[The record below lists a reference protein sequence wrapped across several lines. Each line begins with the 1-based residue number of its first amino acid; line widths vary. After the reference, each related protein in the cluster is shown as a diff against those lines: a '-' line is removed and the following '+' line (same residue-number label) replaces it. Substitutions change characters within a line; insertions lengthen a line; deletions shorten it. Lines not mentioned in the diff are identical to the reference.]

1 MTGGQT
7 DAIFGSPSGHKW
19 GTFRRIGIPM
29 SDLQLI
35 ENALTLAARRR
46 RRERAVRGLWQ
57 GMLIGAI
64 IVFLTVAA
72 FKLLPLP
79 LWTIRAAVLA
89 GVISALVGMIIGGW
103 HRDSLN
109 ETARWMDGR
118 QHLQER
124 LSTALELAKLPGR
137 ESWRELLVT
146 DAAAHLKQLDPRRM
160 IKIRLTRASR
170 WAFLIIALTAGLGFA
185 PVFRT
190 KAYAQKQADQNI
202 IQDAGKHLIELTK
215 QSLSNRPPALESTE
229 KALDA
234 VNDLG
239 DRLTKKTM
247 TRTEALK
254 DLARVSDRLKDEMQ
268 NLNSDPALKRM
279 QQAAHSEAGSS
290 SDSAQLQKQMEDA
303 QKQLGNSPAT
313 PQDIDKLNDALNKL
327 QEAAKAEQNQN
338 GDLGQA
344 AKEQISQSLAALSK
358 QAKDMGLNAPNL
370 DQAIQALAAS
380 QTGMFLKDMQA
391 SVSDLQKMSDLA
403 KSVQQIEQQMQKAG
417 KDLAEQLKNGQAEA
431 AQATL
436 QKMIDQLKSDNL
448 TPDQLS
454 KIMADVSKAV
464 DPGSQYG
471 KVADFLKQAGQHMQ
485 QGEKAGAAQ
494 SLADASKEL
503 DRLMQQMGDA
513 KSLMAGLDALNH
525 ASMSVGTC
533 NSWGQCMSTSA
544 GFNPHGGKPGR
555 GVGTWADENGGW
567 GYNGQQTEL
576 TDNSAIKQPDMA
588 SKGLTDRGEGELS
601 DALKPTQV
609 KGQFSPGGQMPSIT
623 LKGVSIRGTSTV
635 SLEEATVAAQQ
646 DAQSALSQEKVPR
659 AYQGA
664 VRDYFDDSKK

>member
-1 MTGGQT
+1 
-7 DAIFGSPSGHKW
+7 
-19 GTFRRIGIPM
+19 M

-35 ENALTLAARRR
+35 EKTLMVAARRR

-64 IVFLTVAA
+64 LVFLTVAA
-72 FKLLPLP
+72 YKLLPLP
-79 LWTIRAAVLA
+79 LWSIRAAAAA
-89 GVISALVGMIIGGW
+89 GIVCSFAGLIIGAW
-103 HRDSLN
+103 RRDSLGD
-109 ETARWMDGR
+109 TARWVDGR

-124 LSTALELAKLPGR
+124 LSTALELAKSPGS
-137 ESWRELLVT
+137 ESWRELLVS
-146 DAAAHLKQLDPRRM
+146 DASAHLKQLDLRRLV
-160 IKIRLTRASR
+160 RFRFTRASR
-170 WAFLIIALTAGLGFA
+170 WAFLVLALTAGLGFA
-185 PVFRT
+185 PVFRS
-190 KAYAQKQADQNI
+190 KAYVQKQADQNVI
-202 IQDAGKHLIELTK
+202 KDAGKHLIELTK
-215 QSLSNRPPALESTE
+215 QSLSNRPPALESTQ

-239 DRLTKKTM
+239 DQLTKKAM

-254 DLARVSDRLKDEMQ
+254 DLTKVSDRLKDEMQ

-279 QQAAHSEAGSS
+279 QQAAHAQEDSS
-290 SDSAQLQKQMEDA
+290 ADSAQLQKQLEEA
-303 QKQLGNSPAT
+303 QKQMGNSTAT
-313 PQDIDKLNDALNKL
+313 PQDIDKLNQELSKL
-327 QEAAKAEQNQN
+327 QEAAKAQEDKN

-358 QAKDMGLNAPNL
+358 QAQDMGLNMPNL

-380 QTGMFLKDMQA
+380 QTGMFLKDLQA
-391 SVSDLQKMSDLA
+391 STTDLQKMSDLA

-417 KDLAEQLKNGQAEA
+417 KDLAEQLHNGQAEA

-436 QKMIDQLKSDNL
+436 QKMIDQLQSANL
-448 TPDQLS
+448 TPEQL
-454 KIMADVSKAV
+454 KQIMADVSKAV
-464 DPGSQYG
+464 DPASQYG
-471 KVADFLKQAGQHMQ
+471 KVADYLSQAAQQMQ
-485 QGEKAGAAQ
+485 QGQKPGAAQ

-513 KSLMAGLDALNH
+513 KSLMGELDALGQ

-533 NSWGQCMSTSA
+533 TSWGQCRSMKA
-544 GFNPHGGKPGR
+544 GFNPHGGKPGK

-567 GYNGQQTEL
+567 GYDGQQSEL
-576 TDNSAIKQPDMA
+576 TDNSAIKRPDMA
-588 SKGLTDRGEGELS
+588 ARGLSDRGDGSDLN

-623 LKGVSIRGTSTV
+623 LKGVSIKGTSTV
-635 SLEEATVAAQQ
+635 TLEEATVAAQQ

-664 VRDYFDDSKK
+664 VRDYFDDLKK